1 MTAAANASKKELTR
15 DALLIAVQEVLLDT
29 GRAGLSVPLI
39 VSRAKVSQ
47 GTFYNYF
54 TSLDDALD
62 AVAALLLAEH
72 VRVLEL
78 VCADVEDVAD
88 LFTRSSRQ
96 TLQMFLHNNEY
107 GRVFFDSG
115 LPLDRLIMGQR
126 EHMGQGILLGLNTGV
141 FSMRDV
147 EIATRV
153 VAGGMA
159 AAMVDLHRGRMNEES
174 IGPFV
179 AELLSVLGVD
189 QARAAELCQREQPYV
204 PVAPVPLSSRPIPSP
219 VEGS

>member
-1 MTAAANASKKELTR
+1 
-15 DALLIAVQEVLLDT
+15 
-29 GRAGLSVPLI
+29 
-39 VSRAKVSQ
+39 
-47 GTFYNYF
+47 
-54 TSLDDALD
+54 
-62 AVAALLLAEH
+62 
-72 VRVLEL
+72 
-78 VCADVEDVAD
+78 
-88 LFTRSSRQ
+88 
-96 TLQMFLHNNEY
+96 MFLHNSEY

-204 PVAPVPLSSRPIPSP
+204 PASPVPLSSRPMPSP
-219 VEGS
+219 VEPS